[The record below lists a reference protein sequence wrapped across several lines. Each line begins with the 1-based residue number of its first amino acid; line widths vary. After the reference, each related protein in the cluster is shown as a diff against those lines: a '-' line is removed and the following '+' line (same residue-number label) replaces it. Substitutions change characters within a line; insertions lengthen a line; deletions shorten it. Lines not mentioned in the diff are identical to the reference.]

1 MEDSLGPIRSR
12 AARKAFSASGY
23 GSRPLARPLSF
34 WVRGFPA
41 EMDLRWCMHSGSQLD
56 AIKTEMR
63 ARY

>member
-12 AARKAFSASGY
+12 AARKAFLHGLWLATASDAAVIL
-23 GSRPLARPLSF
+23 GS
-34 WVRGFPA
+34 GFPA